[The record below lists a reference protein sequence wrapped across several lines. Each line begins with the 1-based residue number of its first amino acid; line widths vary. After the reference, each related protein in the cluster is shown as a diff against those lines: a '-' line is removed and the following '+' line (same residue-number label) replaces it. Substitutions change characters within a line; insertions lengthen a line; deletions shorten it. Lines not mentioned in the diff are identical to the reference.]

1 MYRTNLDLKVLTLF
15 PMASGHLPVI
25 VQIESGSSFCSC
37 SWAVVGADGM
47 LWQVIRCPY
56 YVLTLMGMCPR
67 WLIWLRYASWPLLLL
82 VPRSPLW
89 LTMKSILVV
98 IHCGLLFGFSF
109 VLILPLNHW
118 SLPPSWNLEHCGS
131 AEFKLVFC
139 SYTAFVVLYPV
150 GALYGES
157 KLCLTKHGP
166 QVHQVPHMKQKK
178 NITPNTYSYWTY
190 YVGQAVRLL
199 ARWMYVTA
207 CDVCER
213 GTWTFSFICVIR
225 SGLVKCSAG
234 DVSIVGAH

>member
-1 MYRTNLDLKVLTLF
+1 V
-15 PMASGHLPVI
+15 A
-25 VQIESGSSFCSC
+25 
-37 SWAVVGADGM
+37 ADGM

-67 WLIWLRYASWPLLLL
+67 WLIWLR
-82 VPRSPLW
+82 
-89 LTMKSILVV
+89 
-98 IHCGLLFGFSF
+98 
-109 VLILPLNHW
+109 
-118 SLPPSWNLEHCGS
+118 
-131 AEFKLVFC
+131 
-139 SYTAFVVLYPV
+139 YTAFVVLYPV

-166 QVHQVPHMKQKK
+166 QVHQVPYMKQKK

-190 YVGQAVRLL
+190 YVWNCVGQAVRLL
-199 ARWMYVTA
+199 ACWMYVTA

-213 GTWTFSFICVIR
+213 GTWTFSFICVIG